1 MRFEG
6 FEDVTPVLRSG
17 VYILCAKGV
26 VIYVGKSKKMVSR
39 IDNHRSVW
47 AEKRKGKASWLY
59 EQLGIPGILF
69 DEVHVRPC
77 PAEDLDRL
85 EREMIDRYR
94 PKYNQ
99 MLRKTG
105 PIRAPITLNIRGLTI
120 PLNAAAQPQQPR
132 FERRV

>member
-1 MRFEG
+1 MNFDG
-6 FEDVTPVLRSG
+6 FNDVTPVLKTG
-17 VYILCAKGV
+17 VYILVAKGQ
-26 VIYVGKSKKMVSR
+26 VIYVGKSKKMISR
-39 IDNHRSVW
+39 VNNHRSVW

-59 EQLGIPGILF
+59 DQLGIPGILF

-99 MLRKTG
+99 LLRKTG
-105 PIRAPITLNIRGLTI
+105 PIQAPINITI
-120 PLNAAAQPQQPR
+120 NGVAIALNAAAREKPR
-132 FERRV
+132 IERRV

>member
-1 MRFEG
+1 MGLKFDG
-6 FEDVTPVLRSG
+6 FHDVTEVLRSG
-17 VYILCAKGV
+17 VYILCSKGQ
-26 VIYVGKSKKMVSR
+26 VIYVGKSKKMISR
-39 IDNHRSVW
+39 VNNHRSVW

-59 EQLGIPGILF
+59 DQLGIPGILF

-99 MLRKTG
+99 TLRKTG
-105 PIRAPITLNIRGLTI
+105 PIKAPITLNINGVAI
-120 PLNAAAQPQQPR
+120 PLNSAAKPAR
-132 FERRV
+132 IERRV